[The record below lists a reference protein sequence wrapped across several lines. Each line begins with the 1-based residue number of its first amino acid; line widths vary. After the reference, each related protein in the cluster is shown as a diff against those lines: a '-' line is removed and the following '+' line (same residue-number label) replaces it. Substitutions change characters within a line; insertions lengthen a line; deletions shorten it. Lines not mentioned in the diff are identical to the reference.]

1 VARTPADRPD
11 LAPDIEVFLRLRQL
25 HAAGYSPS
33 AWARFAVTVATEAR
47 ATARAA
53 PGLLRS
59 YRRFALGGV
68 LGTLIAT
75 AGVGWAVA
83 TPVVLLFAV
92 TSLAWWGLLM
102 AVLYLH
108 LGLMAEVDTGRLLP
122 SLGLPNALTVLRAF
136 SVIWV
141 LWAILYS
148 TTGTFWPLAVVFGV
162 AMATDVADGFLARRA
177 HRVTRWG
184 RLYDPLVD
192 GLFFAPAAAG
202 LAVRGI
208 FPEWLAALVLF
219 RYAFPIVGA
228 VLFLLVRRRS
238 LKVRH
243 TPWGQA
249 STAAIGGA
257 ALLAAV
263 LLGLGGP
270 WSVVAPGIYAAVAV
284 AMVLALL
291 SIVKRGLEQA

>member
-1 VARTPADRPD
+1 MARTPADRPD
-11 LAPDIEVFLRLRQL
+11 LAPDTEVFGLLRQL
-25 HAAGYSPS
+25 HAAGYRPS
-33 AWARFAVTVATEAR
+33 AWARLAR
-47 ATARAA
+47 AMVKGARTTARAA

-68 LGTLIAT
+68 LGILIAT
-75 AGVGWAVA
+75 AGVAGAVA
-83 TPVVLLFAV
+83 APVALLFGV

-108 LGLMAEVDTGRLLP
+108 LGLMAEVDSGRLLP

-136 SVIWV
+136 SVNWV

-148 TTGTFWPLAVVFGV
+148 TRGTFWPLAVVFGA

-192 GLFFAPAAAG
+192 GLLFAPAAAG
-202 LAVRGI
+202 LALRGI
-208 FPEWLAALVLF
+208 FPQWLAALVLF
-219 RYAFPIVGA
+219 RYAFPIAGA
-228 VLFLLVRRRS
+228 GLFLLVRRRS

-257 ALLAAV
+257 VFLAAV
-263 LLGLGGP
+263 LPGLGGP
-270 WSVVAPGIYAAVAV
+270 WNVVAPGIYAAVAV

-291 SIVKRGLEQA
+291 SIVRRGLEQA